1 MPPADY
7 YHEHKERV
15 RAYNRAWYAANKDK
29 ARAHAKAFRQRHPEK
44 KSAYKKKAREMR
56 DNETPREW
64 QRRTFNMRKRPAG
77 RHQLKPEH
85 LAWPTHCP
93 VLGWELDY
101 TGTDPQRGWSIDKF
115 DPALGYVP
123 GNVTIISRL
132 ANTIKSNATI
142 EQVEQVAAW
151 MRKKRAT
158 L

>member
-1 MPPADY
+1 MTPLDKCHARFPAIG
-7 YHEHKERV
+7 
-15 RAYNRAWYAANKDK
+15 AA
-29 ARAHAKAFRQRHPEK
+29 
-44 KSAYKKKAREMR
+44 KKASGHTWTITKE
-56 DNETPREW
+56 D
-64 QRRTFNMRKRPAG
+64 
-77 RHQLKPEH
+77 

-101 TGTDPQRGWSIDKF
+101 TGTDHQRGWSIDKF

-151 MRKKRAT
+151 MRKKHAT
-158 L
+158 S